1 MSSHFALPRKGHL
14 LQVFHIF
21 AYLKRNHSSEMIF
34 DPSDPVVNKS
44 LFDRKDWTATE
55 FGLSLKEK
63 LHGKMPQSRGMVFVM
78 QFYVDVYH
86 TGDTVT
92 RRSRT
97 GFL

>member
-34 DPSDPVVNKS
+34 DTSDPIVNKS

-55 FGLSLKEK
+55 FGLFLKEE
-63 LHGKMPQSRGMVFVM
+63 LPGKMPQSRGMGFVM
-78 QFYVDVYH
+78 SAYVDADH
-86 TGDTVT
+86 AGDTIT
-92 RRSRT
+92 
-97 GFL
+97 